1 MIKKT
6 CKLVIKISIILSVI
20 LLIIFLVYK
29 PLKDLYL
36 ILGLLIGAYY
46 SVTKTYIFENILL
59 QAKFNNRFYFKTISS
74 QILNFLILI
83 IAILVNT
90 NFFIGITIGTLLL
103 PFVIT
108 ISAFKKKG

>member
-1 MIKKT
+1 MIKKM
-6 CKLVIKISIILSVI
+6 CRLVIKISIALSVI

-29 PLKDLYL
+29 PLLYL

-46 SVTKTYIFENILL
+46 SVTKTYIFENLL
-59 QAKFNNRFYFKTISS
+59 LKAKFNNKFYVKTISS

-90 NFFIGITIGTLLL
+90 NFFIGITIGILLL

-108 ISAFKKKG
+108 ISAFKKSR